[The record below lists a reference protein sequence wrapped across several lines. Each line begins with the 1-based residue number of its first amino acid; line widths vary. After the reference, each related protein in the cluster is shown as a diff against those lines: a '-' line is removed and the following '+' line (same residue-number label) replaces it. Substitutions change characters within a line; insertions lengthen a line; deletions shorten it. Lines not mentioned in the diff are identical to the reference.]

1 MIRAR
6 TRWLVFL
13 RAFSIQGSF
22 NYRTL
27 IGAGFGFA
35 LLPVLRR
42 LYKDDARLD
51 EVVARHSQLFNS
63 HPYLAPVALGAVS
76 KMEEAGDPA
85 PVVERFKMAVRG
97 SLGTLGDQV
106 IWAGWRPA
114 CLLAALALAL
124 LGAAWWV
131 VVGAFLL
138 VYNAGHLL
146 VRAAGFR
153 MGIRWGRDVGERL
166 RRLPLGGVQRSMAW
180 LGAFLTGVV
189 LVLVVAWG
197 PVPPVGRGEWMEG
210 PGWTLVAA
218 VAAGLGIRFK
228 SALRGPVVLALL
240 GFAALGIV
248 LGIV

>member
-1 MIRAR
+1 MIGFR

-27 IGAGFGFA
+27 IGAGFAFA
-35 LLPVLRR
+35 LMPVLRR
-42 LYKDDARLD
+42 LYRDQAEL
-51 EVVARHSQLFNS
+51 EAAVARHSQLFNS

-76 KMEEAGDPA
+76 RMEEAGEPA

-97 SLGTLGDQV
+97 SLGTLGDRIV
-106 IWAGWRPA
+106 WAGWRPV

-131 VVGAFLL
+131 VVGVLLL
-138 VYNAGHLL
+138 VYNVGHLT

-153 MGIRWGRDVGERL
+153 VGSRWGRDVGERL
-166 RRLPLGGVQRSMAW
+166 RRLPLGGVQRAMARA
-180 LGAFLTGVV
+180 GAFLTGVV

-210 PGWTLVAA
+210 PGWILAAA

-228 SALRGPVVLALL
+228 SALRGPLVLALL
-240 GFAALGIV
+240 GLAALGIA
-248 LGIV
+248 LGI

>member
-1 MIRAR
+1 MIGFR

-27 IGAGFGFA
+27 IGGGFA
-35 LLPVLRR
+35 FALMPVLRR
-42 LYKDDARLD
+42 LHRDGEELDAA
-51 EVVARHSQLFNS
+51 VQRHSQLFNS

-76 KMEEAGDPA
+76 RMEEAHDPA

-97 SLGTLGDQV
+97 SLGTLGDRV
-106 IWAGWRPA
+106 IWAGWRPV

-124 LGAAWWV
+124 LGAAWWA

-138 VYNAGHLL
+138 VYNAGHLA

-153 MGIRWGRDVGERL
+153 MGVRWGREVGERL
-166 RRLPLGGVQRSMAW
+166 RRLPLGGVQRGLAW
-180 LGAFLTGVV
+180 AGAFMTGLV

-210 PGWTLVAA
+210 PGWTLAAA
-218 VAAGLGIRFK
+218 VAGGLGIRFR
-228 SALRGPVVLALL
+228 SALRGPLVLALL
-240 GFAALGIV
+240 GVAALGIA
-248 LGIV
+248 LGI